1 MAATYTRLLDLQ
13 GLGPN
18 FKQQKVDVVDVGPYN
33 KVVLQP
39 RVVKAGTGGN
49 LIIQEAAVNEDDA
62 FVNVAGGTIALNA
75 TSNAKIVISDPLRF
89 IRAITD
95 ANVAGGPQA
104 LVDLIARE

>member
-18 FKQQKVDVVDVGPYN
+18 FKQVKLDVVDVGPYN
-33 KVVLQP
+33 RVVLQV
-39 RVVKAGTGGN
+39 RVVKAGGAGN

-62 FVNVAGGTIALNA
+62 FVNVAGGTVALSA
-75 TSNAKIVISDPLRF
+75 TSNTKVVIADPQRFLR
-89 IRAITD
+89 ATTD

-104 LVDLIARE
+104 LIDLIARE